1 MLVWFG
7 RKRQRR
13 PFTVSL
19 QMWEMAALRWVGV
32 NRAVL
37 VSLLLSTSTSFPSC
51 LTAAKIH
58 KPVLTEANYSSLHLL
73 QTGWNS
79 SGIQHLGTQR
89 HLHISP
95 LLHTKTNWFTIKTHW
110 VLDNSSKLWSLAM
123 SQPTKGYW
131 WSNLLK
137 RHKPINTKAGI
148 CMCMWVCIKAF
159 LSCS

>member
-1 MLVWFG
+1 MWKKRWKEISVDASVFG

-32 NRAVL
+32 NRSVL
-37 VSLLLSTSTSFPSC
+37 VSLFLSTSTSFPSC
-51 LTAAKIH
+51 LAAAKTH

-89 HLHISP
+89 HLHSSA
-95 LLHTKTNWFTIKTHW
+95 LLHIKTNWFTIKTHW
-110 VLDNSSKLWSLAM
+110 ALDNSSKIM
-123 SQPTKGYW
+123 
-131 WSNLLK
+131 
-137 RHKPINTKAGI
+137 KPCDVKTYQRLPMVTFTEEAQTN
-148 CMCMWVCIKAF
+148 
-159 LSCS
+159 